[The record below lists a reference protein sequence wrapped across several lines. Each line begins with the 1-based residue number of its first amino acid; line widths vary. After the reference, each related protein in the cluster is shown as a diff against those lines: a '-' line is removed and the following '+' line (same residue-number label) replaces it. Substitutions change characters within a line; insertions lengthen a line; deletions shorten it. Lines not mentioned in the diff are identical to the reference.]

1 MSINSALLAGVSG
14 LISNSSALAALSD
27 NISNVN
33 TVAYKRNQV
42 NFANVVTA
50 QAVQGRYSAGG
61 VQAVTRQYVAQQGLI
76 QTSNSATDLAIAGEG
91 FFVVADR
98 SNPAANEA
106 RKFTRSGSFNVDLE
120 GFMVND
126 SGHYLQGWK
135 YEVTPANPDGFDVN
149 PSDLR
154 GLESI
159 NVKTLG
165 AAVAPTTAIAITAN
179 LDKNTTART
188 YADGEMTNYFE
199 DSTAVGAL
207 QPHFEIELNVI
218 DSQGGT
224 RKLVMAFNKSDT
236 VPNQWDTEIYAAPL
250 SDIEG
255 GASDAL
261 TGPNSFVMFNS
272 DGTIDL
278 ATSNLF
284 GTVDLTV
291 QANRTLTI
299 DASVDTTGW
308 EVDLGLAE
316 TEIEFD
322 LSKITQYA
330 STSTVQSINS
340 DGAGV
345 GNVIGI
351 NVDDDG
357 VVTATYDNNQV
368 RTLAKIGLAT
378 FPNVNALTKVS
389 GNAYIGSVNAGVMVI
404 KEPNVGGAG
413 GIAAASLEA
422 STVDLSS
429 EFTGLIQTQKAYSAS
444 SKIIT
449 TADQMLE
456 ELINIKR

>member
-50 QAVQGRYSAGG
+50 QAVAGRYSAGG
-61 VQAVTRQYVAQQGLI
+61 VQAVTRQYVSQQGLI
-76 QTSNSATDLAIAGEG
+76 QTSNSATDLAISGDG
-91 FFVVADR
+91 FFVTTDR
-98 SNPAANEA
+98 SDPADNDA
-106 RKFTRSGSFNVDLE
+106 RKFTRSGSFNVDAD

-126 SGHYLQGWK
+126 SGLYLQGWP
-135 YEVTPANPDGFDVN
+135 YDATDDSFPVN
-149 PSDLR
+149 PSNLTA
-154 GLESI
+154 LESV
-159 NVKTLG
+159 NVKNLG
-165 AAVAPTTAIAITAN
+165 AAVAPTTSIAITAN
-179 LDKNTTART
+179 LNKNTVGQAYTNDGMVI
-188 YADGEMTNYFE
+188 YADDPN
-199 DSTAVGAL
+199 AAGAL
-207 QPHFEIELNVI
+207 APHFEIEVNAI
-218 DSQGGT
+218 DSHGGT
-224 RKLVMAFNKSDT
+224 RKLIMALSKNDT
-236 VPNQWDTEIYAAPL
+236 TANQWDVEIYPSPL
-250 SDIEG
+250 TDIEG
-255 GASDAL
+255 APIQPL
-261 TGPNSFVMFNS
+261 TTTPAQITFNA

-284 GTVDLTV
+284 GGPLDT
-291 QANRTLTI
+291 NNTLTI
-299 DASVDTTGW
+299 DDSVSGTGW
-308 EVDLGLAE
+308 ATDLGLAAS
-316 TEIEFD
+316 TIEFD
-322 LSKITQYA
+322 FSKITQYA
-330 STSTVQSINS
+330 SASTVQSITT

-357 VVTATYDNNQV
+357 VVTATYDNNQI
-368 RTLAKIGLAT
+368 RTLAKLGLAT
-378 FPNVNALTKVS
+378 FPNPDSLKKVS
-389 GNAYIGSVNAGVMVI
+389 GNAFIGTIQAGEMVI
-404 KEPNVGGAG
+404 KEPGLGGAG
-413 GIAAASLEA
+413 VISPSTLEA